1 MYQRLLELIKLI
13 FGKSAINKT
22 IGTRTNVIQ
31 LPNNKTKRYI
41 KEDLNIEAAS
51 DAAAMNAK
59 KEMEEL
65 IAEIPKM
72 NDAERLIFEGNLQ
85 RLKNRLG
92 LRSETDPTAEV
103 FDLGTKE
110 KVTPGGITSLTE
122 KAGQKSPPGTIM
134 GNLESRIK
142 QLEASGEDLSTMKG
156 QTLDEIMGDVM
167 QTQKTMSKMQ
177 DEGLVR
183 AAVRYKMMDDLK
195 RGTLKLPKNLEDV
208 VRGASNEE
216 DVITVFRNNYG
227 EDALEQVDSLI
238 PDFYNMTSPADAVKK
253 IEKNFPNMKPKKIEV
268 KQTMDLD
275 EATKA
280 EQENILTPGKAI
292 PADSPEGKKITEG
305 LIGKPKAEV
314 VSLPTAEKILS
325 DMRNL
330 GPIDAMKEA
339 NKVLKREGPY
349 KNLTDKDIEKIM
361 DDINDHIFGGDLPV
375 DPEDFAT
382 GGRVGFSGGK
392 LVKKGIE
399 ALAKKIKKPK
409 KEVVPDLT
417 SQEKLYDEYIYYR
430 DELGN
435 FKGSFDDFIIARRK
449 AGSLYAEETPLSNEA
464 IKRKLN
470 ATGGRVGYADGG
482 SKGLDYLMGVDRKGY
497 ADGSLDEFLKSTTLV
512 SPSGKSYN
520 YDFIQ
525 SLPGTP
531 QSAAQKFGRE
541 AIYGTTVNAGDND
554 ITTPGKYASYYN
566 LADEGSLKQEY
577 SFLKDYIL
585 QPENLVRDYGLEGAK
600 KILTPY
606 RQTTTPISTPAEE
619 MKETYTANVTPSNL
633 YPNNPFYSSAAK
645 TLYPNNPFY
654 SPSFGV
660 STKEDTSKA
669 MSSDISVLYDQ
680 YMKNL
685 GYQSGGRVG
694 MAGERRGY
702 ANGNIVSGLAIR
714 LNRPVQ
720 PGDPIGSYYGGTPIM
735 ISNKK
740 VEPTLNRDSQGRL
753 VNSITG
759 QPITTLLPLNREL
772 MSSPSKPS
780 MTLRDKLRPLS
791 LNERLQFFATNKPSY
806 DEFYDLLQMNL
817 KGEDRQQAADG
828 GSQGLDYLMGIERRG
843 YANGDYV
850 VQAGIKNYLGKQ
862 KTATVPIKWKSG
874 KGDSHPDTELA
885 YITKP
890 EKDLL
895 IKLDMHNSMP
905 DGEPNIGP
913 GGLISLNSGG
923 DGGAGGGGGG
933 DGGSTDTG
941 DQGSEAANDAA
952 SASAAASASGSSGTD
967 TADMGSEAANVSST
981 SSGAASVGSGSSGTD
996 TADMGSEAANVS
1008 STQSG
1013 AASVGAGDSGG
1024 PTDTA
1029 DLGTEAANDAA
1040 TAAAAASVGMGT
1052 LSSYSRPGMVA
1063 TNISNYM
1070 RGNPMTSLGLTALG
1084 TMIGVPALGVMNA
1097 VNSVYGGG
1105 SSGSSTGSGQ
1115 GGDGSGDGGDE
1126 EDERTPISS
1135 FDSALLTPDLLDSY
1149 NLAKNRDYRLF
1160 QSSNNPFYS
1169 LQRNPSGGISNVY
1182 TEFKKGGRVG
1192 FAEGGSMSKGLDY
1205 LSGVERRGYVG
1216 GGFGSGLVDP
1226 MEAMYVN
1233 TFGFNPFPKY
1243 GFNSYMDYN
1252 TARITGTPMNQN
1264 ISDLED
1270 YLGTLE
1276 SAREINLPGVTKDLS
1291 AEDISRLQEEYV
1303 KKMAKTSNALNP
1315 TVTASTAASTPDY
1328 RQQALSEMLSRYNV
1342 SSLGDIKNFNYLIPG
1357 YKDKNNLEVRAF
1369 ETRIPDLA
1377 VSRRAQQLEDAA
1389 IRAQQ
1394 DQEAYKN
1401 RISQVDPNAL
1411 RNSYLQ
1417 NLQNTSSQSIDQFQ
1431 SKLRSNL
1438 VPRKQAAQGLNYLTG
1453 L

>member
-1 MYQRLLELIKLI
+1 MKGILEIIKLI
-13 FGKSAINKT
+13 YGSKALSKIL
-22 IGTRTNVIQ
+22 GTRTNVIR
-31 LPNNKTKRYI
+31 LPDNELKQYTKS
-41 KEDLNIEAAS
+41 DLNIEAAS
-51 DAAAMNAK
+51 DKLAQKAK
-59 KEMEEL
+59 ADMKEL
-65 IAEIPKM
+65 LADYPRM
-72 NDAERLIFEGNLQ
+72 NDAEKLIFEGNL
-85 RLKNRLG
+85 RRLG
-92 LRSETDPTAEV
+92 NK
-103 FDLGTKE
+103 LGVTEKGSAADVLEFGTGE
-110 KVTPGGITSLTE
+110 KVSPEGIMSLTE
-122 KAGQKSPPGTIM
+122 KAGQKNPPTTLM
-134 GNLESRIK
+134 GKLESRIK
-142 QLEASGEDLSTMKG
+142 QLEASGEDLSKLKGKTYDEFMKDITQG
-156 QTLDEIMGDVM
+156 QKSMRKLE
-167 QTQKTMSKMQ
+167 

-183 AAVRYKMMDDLK
+183 ATAREIIGRDIKSGK
-195 RGTLKLPKNLEDV
+195 IKLPKEIEQDIVQGGGEPIN
-208 VRGASNEE
+208 
-216 DVITVFRNNYG
+216 VFRQFYG
-227 EDALEQVDSLI
+227 EDALEQLDSMI
-238 PDFYNMTSPADAVKK
+238 PEFKNMYSPREAADA
-253 IEKNFPNMKPKKIEV
+253 
-268 KQTMDLD
+268 
-275 EATKA
+275 ATKKFKFEFKA
-280 EQENILTPGKAI
+280 DRPSGSISIEDAKKTEQEFNII
-292 PADSPEGKKITEG
+292 PADSEEGKVITEK
-305 LIGKPKAEV
+305 LIGKPKAPVTE
-314 VSLPTAEKILS
+314 LMTAEKIIS
-325 DMRNL
+325 DMKKMD
-330 GPIDAMKEA
+330 PMDAMKEA
-339 NKVLKREGPY
+339 NKVLKKEGKY
-349 KNLTDKDIEKIM
+349 KNLQEKDVERIM
-361 DDINDHIFGGDLPV
+361 EDTNDYIFGRDIPE
-375 DPEDFAT
+375 DPEGFAT
-382 GGRVGFSGGK
+382 GGRVGFNEGSKLTDYLKTNISASTSSSSPEEGVKVKQEIIDGIISLNIPLSKKLKLLGDLKFGK
-392 LVKKGIE
+392 NR
-399 ALAKKIKKPK
+399 AK
-409 KEVVPDLT
+409 VDL
-417 SQEKLYDEYIYYR
+417 S
-430 DELGN
+430 ELGKKYGIDLGEEVYKDKY
-435 FKGSFDDFIIARRK
+435 FSPGL
-449 AGSLYAEETPLSNEA
+449 GAEYTTDEGTKFNLMVNPED
-464 IKRKLN
+464 K
-470 ATGGRVGYADGG
+470 GG
-482 SKGLDYLMGVDRKGY
+482 SISVSRSFANGGSTGLDYLMGIDRKKY
-497 ADGSLDEFLKSTTLV
+497 ANGSLDEFLKSTTLV
-512 SPSGKSYN
+512 SPSGKSYD

-525 SLPGTP
+525 SLP
-531 QSAAQKFGRE
+531 QSLNTAINKFGFDAVIGKDGGE
-541 AIYGTTVNAGDND
+541 TGGTV
-554 ITTPGKYASYYN
+554 PGKYTPYYSAME
-566 LADEGSLKQEY
+566 ADSGGGTGLKGEY
-577 SFLKDYIL
+577 TFLQDYIL
-585 QPENLVRDYGLEGAK
+585 KPENLVRDYGLEGAI

-606 RQTTTPISTPAEE
+606 RKTVTPAPAPAEQLQT
-619 MKETYTANVTPSNL
+619 TYTANVTPSTSSGL
-633 YPNNPFYSSAAK
+633 YPNNPFYSSTFGVPTESVQPK
-645 TLYPNNPFY
+645 TSKLYPNNPFY
-654 SPSFGV
+654 SSTFGV
-660 STKEDTSKA
+660 PTEEDTSKE

-702 ANGNIVSGLAIR
+702 ANGNIASGLAIR

-735 ISNKK
+735 ISNTK

-759 QPITTLLPLNREL
+759 KPITTPIFLPLNREL

-1008 STQSG
+1008 STSSGAASVGAGDSGGPTDTADMGSEAANVSSTQSG

-1115 GGDGSGDGGDE
+1115 GEDGSGDGGDE

-1160 QSSNNPFYS
+1160 QSSNNPLS
-1169 LQRNPSGGISNVY
+1169 LIQDNVY

-1192 FAEGGSMSKGLDY
+1192 F
-1205 LSGVERRGYVG
+1205 VE
-1216 GGFGSGLVDP
+1216 
-1226 MEAMYVN
+1226 
-1233 TFGFNPFPKY
+1233 
-1243 GFNSYMDYN
+1243 
-1252 TARITGTPMNQN
+1252 
-1264 ISDLED
+1264 
-1270 YLGTLE
+1270 
-1276 SAREINLPGVTKDLS
+1276 
-1291 AEDISRLQEEYV
+1291 
-1303 KKMAKTSNALNP
+1303 
-1315 TVTASTAASTPDY
+1315 
-1328 RQQALSEMLSRYNV
+1328 
-1342 SSLGDIKNFNYLIPG
+1342 
-1357 YKDKNNLEVRAF
+1357 
-1369 ETRIPDLA
+1369 
-1377 VSRRAQQLEDAA
+1377 
-1389 IRAQQ
+1389 
-1394 DQEAYKN
+1394 
-1401 RISQVDPNAL
+1401 
-1411 RNSYLQ
+1411 
-1417 NLQNTSSQSIDQFQ
+1417 
-1431 SKLRSNL
+1431 
-1438 VPRKQAAQGLNYLTG
+1438 
-1453 L
+1453 

>member
-1 MYQRLLELIKLI
+1 MYKGLLELIKLI
-13 FGKSAINKT
+13 FGPKALSKT

-65 IAEIPKM
+65 VAEIPKM
-72 NDAERLIFEGNLQ
+72 NDAERLIFEGNLR

-92 LRSETDPTAEV
+92 IRSETDPTADV
-103 FDLGTKE
+103 FQFGTKE
-110 KVTPGGITSLTE
+110 KVTPGGIASLTE
-122 KAGQKSPPGTIM
+122 KAGQKSPPGTLM
-134 GNLESRIK
+134 GNIESRIK

-216 DVITVFRNNYG
+216 EVITIFRNNYG

-238 PDFYNMTSPADAVKK
+238 PDFYKMTSPADAVKK
-253 IEKNFPNMKPKKIEV
+253 IEKDFPNMKPRKIET

-275 EATKA
+275 EAAKA

-292 PADSPEGKKITEG
+292 SADSPEGKKITEA

-382 GGRVGFSGGK
+382 GGRVGFM
-392 LVKKGIE
+392 
-399 ALAKKIKKPK
+399 
-409 KEVVPDLT
+409 
-417 SQEKLYDEYIYYR
+417 
-430 DELGN
+430 
-435 FKGSFDDFIIARRK
+435 
-449 AGSLYAEETPLSNEA
+449 
-464 IKRKLN
+464 
-470 ATGGRVGYADGG
+470 DGG
-482 SKGLDYLMGVDRKGY
+482 SKGLDYLMGIDR
-497 ADGSLDEFLKSTTLV
+497 T
-512 SPSGKSYN
+512 N
-520 YDFIQ
+520 YQ
-525 SLPGTP
+525 
-531 QSAAQKFGRE
+531 
-541 AIYGTTVNAGDND
+541 N
-554 ITTPGKYASYYN
+554 
-566 LADEGSLKQEY
+566 
-577 SFLKDYIL
+577 
-585 QPENLVRDYGLEGAK
+585 
-600 KILTPY
+600 
-606 RQTTTPISTPAEE
+606 
-619 MKETYTANVTPSNL
+619 
-633 YPNNPFYSSAAK
+633 
-645 TLYPNNPFY
+645 
-654 SPSFGV
+654 
-660 STKEDTSKA
+660 
-669 MSSDISVLYDQ
+669 
-680 YMKNL
+680 
-685 GYQSGGRVG
+685 GG
-694 MAGERRGY
+694 
-702 ANGNIVSGLAIR
+702 
-714 LNRPVQ
+714 
-720 PGDPIGSYYGGTPIM
+720 
-735 ISNKK
+735 
-740 VEPTLNRDSQGRL
+740 
-753 VNSITG
+753 
-759 QPITTLLPLNREL
+759 
-772 MSSPSKPS
+772 
-780 MTLRDKLRPLS
+780 MTLQQ
-791 LNERLQFFATNKPSY
+791 LQAKAPPG
-806 DEFYDLLQMNL
+806 EF
-817 KGEDRQQAADG
+817 
-828 GSQGLDYLMGIERRG
+828 
-843 YANGDYV
+843 
-850 VQAGIKNYLGKQ
+850 
-862 KTATVPIKWKSG
+862 
-874 KGDSHPDTELA
+874 LA
-885 YITKP
+885 YINP
-890 EKDLL
+890 EEAGVLKALGGSGKK
-895 IKLDMHNSMP
+895 INGIPSFFASS
-905 DGEPNIGP
+905 P
-913 GGLISLNSGG
+913 G
-923 DGGAGGGGGG
+923 DTGGAGGDDGAGGNDAGGG
-933 DGGSTDTG
+933 GGSTDTG
-941 DQGSEAANDAA
+941 
-952 SASAAASASGSSGTD
+952 
-967 TADMGSEAANVSST
+967 
-981 SSGAASVGSGSSGTD
+981 
-996 TADMGSEAANVS
+996 DMGSEAANVS

-1013 AASVGAGDSGG
+1013 AASVGVGGIGGFGDPGVAVGTGFMGSLGNFGRNVANMARANPISSIIASAVLGPIGSLAFNAARAYG
-1024 PTDTA
+1024 PT
-1029 DLGTEAANDAA
+1029 GT
-1040 TAAAAASVGMGT
+1040 T
-1052 LSSYSRPGMVA
+1052 
-1063 TNISNYM
+1063 
-1070 RGNPMTSLGLTALG
+1070 G
-1084 TMIGVPALGVMNA
+1084 TM
-1097 VNSVYGGG
+1097 
-1105 SSGSSTGSGQ
+1105 STTES
-1115 GGDGSGDGGDE
+1115 DGDGGDG
-1126 EDERTPISS
+1126 RTPISS
-1135 FDSALLTPDLLDSY
+1135 FDISLLTPDLLDSY
-1149 NLAKNRDYRLF
+1149 NLAKNRDYRLY
-1160 QSSNNPFYS
+1160 QGANNPFYS
-1169 LQRNPSGGISNVY
+1169 MQAVPSGGIKNVY

-1192 FAEGGSMSKGLDY
+1192 FAL
-1205 LSGVERRGYVG
+1205 G
-1216 GGFGSGLVDP
+1216 GGFGSVPVDP

-1315 TVTASTAASTPDY
+1315 TVTASTSTSTPDY

-1357 YKDKNNLEVRAF
+1357 YKDKNNLQVRAF

-1417 NLQNTSSQSIDQFQ
+1417 NLQNTSSQSINQFQ
-1431 SKLRSNL
+1431 SQLRSNL
-1438 VPRKQAAQGLNYLTG
+1438 VPRENQPQGLDYLTG

>member
-1 MYQRLLELIKLI
+1 MKGILEVIKLI
-13 FGKSAINKT
+13 YGSKALSKIL
-22 IGTRTNVIQ
+22 GTRTNVIR
-31 LPNNKTKRYI
+31 LPDNELKQYTKS
-41 KEDLNIEAAS
+41 DLNIEAAS
-51 DAAAMNAK
+51 DKLAQKAK
-59 KEMEEL
+59 ADMKEL
-65 IAEIPKM
+65 LADYPRM
-72 NDAERLIFEGNLQ
+72 NDAEKLIFEGNL
-85 RLKNRLG
+85 RRLG
-92 LRSETDPTAEV
+92 NK
-103 FDLGTKE
+103 LGVTEKGSAADVLEFGTGE
-110 KVTPGGITSLTE
+110 KVSPEGIMSLTE
-122 KAGQKSPPGTIM
+122 KAGQKSPPTTLM
-134 GNLESRIK
+134 GKLESRIK
-142 QLEASGEDLSTMKG
+142 QLEASGEDLSKMKG
-156 QTLDEIMGDVM
+156 QTLDEIMGDVASSQQGM
-167 QTQKTMSKMQ
+167 RQLEKQ
-177 DEGLVR
+177 GLVR
-183 AAVRYKMMDDLK
+183 ATARDIITSDIKSGK
-195 RGTLKLPKNLEDV
+195 LKLPKELEQQILEGGGEPIDV
-208 VRGASNEE
+208 L
-216 DVITVFRNNYG
+216 RNVYG
-227 EDALEQVDSLI
+227 EDALEVLDSLI
-238 PDFYNMTSPADAVKK
+238 PEFSKLRTSTEA
-253 IEKNFPNMKPKKIEV
+253 EKLARSKFKFEPDVNRPKGSMSPE
-268 KQTMDLD
+268 
-275 EATKA
+275 EAAKA
-280 EQENILTPGKAI
+280 EQENILTPGKTI
-292 PADSPEGKKITEG
+292 PADSPEGKKITEA

-339 NKVLKREGPY
+339 NKVLKKEGPY

-470 ATGGRVGYADGG
+470 ATGGRVGFNEGSKLTDYLKTNISAKTSSSSPEEGVKVKQEILDGIISLNIPLSKKLKLLGDLKFGKNRAKVDLSELGKKYGIDLGEEVYKDKYFSPGLGAEYTTDEGTKFNLMVNPEDKGG
-482 SKGLDYLMGVDRKGY
+482 SISVSRSFANGGSTGLDYLMGIERQGY
-497 ADGSLDEFLKSTTLV
+497 ADG
-512 SPSGKSYN
+512 
-520 YDFIQ
+520 
-525 SLPGTP
+525 
-531 QSAAQKFGRE
+531 
-541 AIYGTTVNAGDND
+541 D
-554 ITTPGKYASYYN
+554 IA
-566 LADEGSLKQEY
+566 
-577 SFLKDYIL
+577 
-585 QPENLVRDYGLEGAK
+585 
-600 KILTPY
+600 
-606 RQTTTPISTPAEE
+606 
-619 MKETYTANVTPSNL
+619 
-633 YPNNPFYSSAAK
+633 
-645 TLYPNNPFY
+645 
-654 SPSFGV
+654 
-660 STKEDTSKA
+660 
-669 MSSDISVLYDQ
+669 
-680 YMKNL
+680 
-685 GYQSGGRVG
+685 
-694 MAGERRGY
+694 
-702 ANGNIVSGLAIR
+702 SGLAIR

-759 QPITTLLPLNREL
+759 QPITTLLPLNRES

-843 YANGDYV
+843 YANGDYA

-874 KGDSHPDTELA
+874 KDHPDTELA

-952 SASAAASASGSSGTD
+952 SASAAASSASSGTD

-981 SSGAASVGSGSSGTD
+981 SSGAASVGSGSSGTDTADMGSEAANVSSTQSGAASVGAGDSGGPTD

-1115 GGDGSGDGGDE
+1115 GEDGSGDGGDE

>member
-1 MYQRLLELIKLI
+1 MKGILEVIKLI
-13 FGKSAINKT
+13 YGSKALSKIL
-22 IGTRTNVIQ
+22 GTRTNVIR
-31 LPNNKTKRYI
+31 LPDNELKQYTKS
-41 KEDLNIEAAS
+41 DLNIEAAS
-51 DAAAMNAK
+51 DKLAQKAK
-59 KEMEEL
+59 ADMKEL
-65 IAEIPKM
+65 LADYPRM
-72 NDAERLIFEGNLQ
+72 NDAEKLIFEGNL
-85 RLKNRLG
+85 RRLG
-92 LRSETDPTAEV
+92 NK
-103 FDLGTKE
+103 LGVTEKGPAADVLEFGTGE
-110 KVTPGGITSLTE
+110 KVSPEGIMSLTE
-122 KAGQKSPPGTIM
+122 KAGQKNPPTTLM
-134 GNLESRIK
+134 GKLESRIK
-142 QLEASGEDLSTMKG
+142 QLEASGEDLSKMKG
-156 QTLDEIMGDVM
+156 QTLDEIMGDVASSQQGM
-167 QTQKTMSKMQ
+167 RQLEKQ
-177 DEGLVR
+177 GLVR
-183 AAVRYKMMDDLK
+183 ATARDIITSDIKSGK
-195 RGTLKLPKNLEDV
+195 LKLPKELEQQILEGGGEPIDV
-208 VRGASNEE
+208 L
-216 DVITVFRNNYG
+216 RNVYG
-227 EDALEQVDSLI
+227 EDALEVLDSLI
-238 PDFYNMTSPADAVKK
+238 PEFFKLRTSTEA
-253 IEKNFPNMKPKKIEV
+253 EKLARSKFKFEPDVNRPKGSMSPE
-268 KQTMDLD
+268 
-275 EATKA
+275 EAAKA
-280 EQENILTPGKAI
+280 EQENILTPGKTI
-292 PADSPEGKKITEG
+292 PADSPEGKKITEA

-339 NKVLKREGPY
+339 NKVLKKEGPY

-470 ATGGRVGYADGG
+470 ATGGRVGFNEGSKLTDYIKTNISASTSSSSPEEGVKVKQEILDGIISLNIPLSKKLKLLGDLKFGKNRAKVDLSELGKKYGIDLGEEVYKDKYFSPGLGAEYTTDEGTKFNLMVNPEDKGG
-482 SKGLDYLMGVDRKGY
+482 SISVSRSFANGGSTGLDYLMGIERQGY
-497 ADGSLDEFLKSTTLV
+497 ADG
-512 SPSGKSYN
+512 
-520 YDFIQ
+520 
-525 SLPGTP
+525 
-531 QSAAQKFGRE
+531 
-541 AIYGTTVNAGDND
+541 D
-554 ITTPGKYASYYN
+554 IA
-566 LADEGSLKQEY
+566 
-577 SFLKDYIL
+577 
-585 QPENLVRDYGLEGAK
+585 
-600 KILTPY
+600 
-606 RQTTTPISTPAEE
+606 
-619 MKETYTANVTPSNL
+619 
-633 YPNNPFYSSAAK
+633 
-645 TLYPNNPFY
+645 
-654 SPSFGV
+654 
-660 STKEDTSKA
+660 
-669 MSSDISVLYDQ
+669 
-680 YMKNL
+680 
-685 GYQSGGRVG
+685 
-694 MAGERRGY
+694 
-702 ANGNIVSGLAIR
+702 SGLAIR

-759 QPITTLLPLNREL
+759 KPITTPIFLPLNREL

-895 IKLDMHNSMP
+895 LKLDMHNSMP

-981 SSGAASVGSGSSGTD
+981 SSGAASVGSGSSGTDTADMGSEAANVSSTSSGAASVGAGDSGGPTD

-1115 GGDGSGDGGDE
+1115 GEDGSGDGGDE
-1126 EDERTPISS
+1126 EDGRTPISS

-1169 LQRNPSGGISNVY
+1169 LQRNPSGGINNVY

-1438 VPRKQAAQGLNYLTG
+1438 IPRKQAAQGLNYLTG

>member
-1 MYQRLLELIKLI
+1 MKGILEIIKLI
-13 FGKSAINKT
+13 YGSKALSKIL
-22 IGTRTNVIQ
+22 GTRTNVIR
-31 LPNNKTKRYI
+31 LPDNELKQYTKS
-41 KEDLNIEAAS
+41 DLNIEAAS
-51 DAAAMNAK
+51 DKLAQKAK
-59 KEMEEL
+59 ADMKEL
-65 IAEIPKM
+65 LADYPRM
-72 NDAERLIFEGNLQ
+72 NDAEKLIFEGNL
-85 RLKNRLG
+85 RRLG
-92 LRSETDPTAEV
+92 NK
-103 FDLGTKE
+103 LGVTEKGSAADVLEFGTGE
-110 KVTPGGITSLTE
+110 KVSPEGIMSLTE
-122 KAGQKSPPGTIM
+122 KAGQKNPPTTLM
-134 GNLESRIK
+134 GKLESRIK
-142 QLEASGEDLSTMKG
+142 QLEASGEDLSKMKG
-156 QTLDEIMGDVM
+156 QTLDEIMGDVASSQQGM
-167 QTQKTMSKMQ
+167 RQLEKQ
-177 DEGLVR
+177 GLVR
-183 AAVRYKMMDDLK
+183 ATARDIITSDIKSGK
-195 RGTLKLPKNLEDV
+195 LKLPKELEQQILEGGGEPTDV
-208 VRGASNEE
+208 L
-216 DVITVFRNNYG
+216 RNVYG
-227 EDALEQVDSLI
+227 EDALEVLDSLI
-238 PDFYNMTSPADAVKK
+238 PEFSKLRTSTEA
-253 IEKNFPNMKPKKIEV
+253 EKLARSKFKFEPDVNRPKGSMSPE
-268 KQTMDLD
+268 
-275 EATKA
+275 EAAKA
-280 EQENILTPGKAI
+280 EQENILTPGKTI
-292 PADSPEGKKITEG
+292 PADSPEGKKITEA

-339 NKVLKREGPY
+339 NKVLKKEGPY

-375 DPEDFAT
+375 DPEDFAN
-382 GGRVGFSGGK
+382 GGRVGFM
-392 LVKKGIE
+392 
-399 ALAKKIKKPK
+399 
-409 KEVVPDLT
+409 
-417 SQEKLYDEYIYYR
+417 
-430 DELGN
+430 
-435 FKGSFDDFIIARRK
+435 
-449 AGSLYAEETPLSNEA
+449 
-464 IKRKLN
+464 
-470 ATGGRVGYADGG
+470 DGG

-512 SPSGKSYN
+512 SPSGKNYD

-525 SLPGTP
+525 SLP
-531 QSAAQKFGRE
+531 QSLNTAINKFGFDAVIGKDGGE
-541 AIYGTTVNAGDND
+541 TGGTV
-554 ITTPGKYASYYN
+554 PGKYTPYYSAME
-566 LADEGSLKQEY
+566 ADSGGGTGLKGEY
-577 SFLKDYIL
+577 TFLQDYIL
-585 QPENLVRDYGLEGAK
+585 KPENLVRDYGLEGAI

-606 RQTTTPISTPAEE
+606 RKTVTPAPAPAEQLQT
-619 MKETYTANVTPSNL
+619 TYTANVTPSTSSGL
-633 YPNNPFYSSAAK
+633 YPNNPFYSSTFGVPTESVQPK
-645 TLYPNNPFY
+645 TSKLYPNNPFY
-654 SPSFGV
+654 SSTFGV
-660 STKEDTSKA
+660 PTEEDTSKE

-702 ANGNIVSGLAIR
+702 ANGNIASGLAIR

-759 QPITTLLPLNREL
+759 KPITTPIFLPLNREL

-1008 STQSG
+1008 STSSGAASVGAGDSGGPTDTADMGSEAANVSSTQSG

-1115 GGDGSGDGGDE
+1115 GEDGSGDGGDE
-1126 EDERTPISS
+1126 EDGRTPISS

-1192 FAEGGSMSKGLDY
+1192 F
-1205 LSGVERRGYVG
+1205 
-1216 GGFGSGLVDP
+1216 
-1226 MEAMYVN
+1226 
-1233 TFGFNPFPKY
+1233 
-1243 GFNSYMDYN
+1243 
-1252 TARITGTPMNQN
+1252 
-1264 ISDLED
+1264 
-1270 YLGTLE
+1270 
-1276 SAREINLPGVTKDLS
+1276 
-1291 AEDISRLQEEYV
+1291 
-1303 KKMAKTSNALNP
+1303 
-1315 TVTASTAASTPDY
+1315 
-1328 RQQALSEMLSRYNV
+1328 
-1342 SSLGDIKNFNYLIPG
+1342 
-1357 YKDKNNLEVRAF
+1357 RA
-1369 ETRIPDLA
+1369 TR
-1377 VSRRAQQLEDAA
+1377 VCRWR
-1389 IRAQQ
+1389 
-1394 DQEAYKN
+1394 
-1401 RISQVDPNAL
+1401 
-1411 RNSYLQ
+1411 
-1417 NLQNTSSQSIDQFQ
+1417 FW
-1431 SKLRSNL
+1431 
-1438 VPRKQAAQGLNYLTG
+1438 
-1453 L
+1453 